1 MVYGRQPAITG
12 YATVAQTAFSLVA
25 TDNSN
30 DKLLGVSL
38 PVHIAY
44 ASTNKTTEN
53 CLIRD
58 RTLKSYYPGRT
69 RLMFTWV
76 FGRYV
81 ASAVFSVLKRPISGV
96 SPISGVTNF
105 GRVWGRCWKAA
116 LGVCSAPKLF
126 GGCWQRRWTQNVRC
140 AESNAHSVDGNKFWP
155 SFSGGRVPES
165 ETWSVQRACRHATK
179 ISARTGPRGK

>member
-1 MVYGRQPAITG
+1 MTLSTATEVEEESGLEGKKEEVVVYGRQPAITG

-58 RTLKSYYPGRT
+58 RTFK
-69 RLMFTWV
+69 
-76 FGRYV
+76 
-81 ASAVFSVLKRPISGV
+81 
-96 SPISGVTNF
+96 
-105 GRVWGRCWKAA
+105 
-116 LGVCSAPKLF
+116 
-126 GGCWQRRWTQNVRC
+126 
-140 AESNAHSVDGNKFWP
+140 D
-155 SFSGGRVPES
+155 
-165 ETWSVQRACRHATK
+165 
-179 ISARTGPRGK
+179 